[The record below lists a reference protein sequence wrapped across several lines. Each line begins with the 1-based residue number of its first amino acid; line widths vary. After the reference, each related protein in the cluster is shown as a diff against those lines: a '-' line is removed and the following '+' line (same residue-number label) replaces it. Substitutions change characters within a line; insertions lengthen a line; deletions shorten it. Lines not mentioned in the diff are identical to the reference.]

1 MFRGID
7 FFFLFQGSDRAI
19 HLKGLDGDRGDQYN
33 FSSFFSDGKRQTGT
47 CISKY
52 SVSFDWK
59 KLKEQTKSHF

>member
-52 SVSFDWK
+52 SV
-59 KLKEQTKSHF
+59 